1 MQMDAKDQIFKKIHY
16 EVVKVVDGD
25 GIIVRNILTKI
36 EEEIRLYGI
45 DAPEL
50 TPCRKL
56 KQDESETQIA
66 GSLLM
71 KLAYESYDYMRSIV
85 KPGDQVNIIQERNNL
100 SDKYGRTL
108 AYVELQDGGILNE
121 IMVAA
126 GYAKAYN
133 KIHCSELPKYQ
144 QLSLSAKT
152 NKKGLYLYVDQF

>member
-1 MQMDAKDQIFKKIHY
+1 MQMGAKDQILRKISS

-25 GIIVRNILTKI
+25 GLIVRNNLTKV

-66 GSLLM
+66 GALLM
-71 KLAYESYDYMRSIV
+71 KMAYESYDFMRSII
-85 KPGDQVNIIQERNNL
+85 KPGDQVYIMQETNNL
-100 SDKYGRTL
+100 TDKYGRTL
-108 AYVELQDGGILNE
+108 AYIELQNGKILNE
-121 IMVAA
+121 IMVEA

-133 KIHCSELPKYQ
+133 KIICSELPKYQ

>member
-1 MQMDAKDQIFKKIHY
+1 MEAKNQIIRKISS

-25 GIIVRNILTKI
+25 GLIVRDILTKV

-50 TPCRKL
+50 TRCRKL

-71 KLAYESYDYMRSIV
+71 KLAYESYDFMRSII
-85 KPGDQVNIIQERNNL
+85 KAGDQVYILQEANNL
-100 SDKYGRTL
+100 KDRYGRTL
-108 AYVELQDGGILNE
+108 AYIELENGKILNE
-121 IMVAA
+121 VMVEA

-133 KIHCSELPKYQ
+133 KIICSELPKYQ
-144 QLSLSAKT
+144 QLSLNAKT

>member
-1 MQMDAKDQIFKKIHY
+1 MGAKDQILRKISS

-25 GIIVRNILTKI
+25 GLIVRNNLTKV

-66 GSLLM
+66 GALLM
-71 KLAYESYDYMRSIV
+71 KMAYESYDFMRSII
-85 KPGDQVNIIQERNNL
+85 KPGDQVYIMQETNNL
-100 SDKYGRTL
+100 TDKYGRTL
-108 AYVELQDGGILNE
+108 AYIELQNGKILNE
-121 IMVAA
+121 IMVEA

-133 KIHCSELPKYQ
+133 KIICSELPKYQ

>member
-1 MQMDAKDQIFKKIHY
+1 MGAKDQILRKISS

-25 GIIVRNILTKI
+25 GLIVRDILTKV

-50 TPCRKL
+50 TRCRKL

-66 GSLLM
+66 GGLLM
-71 KLAYESYDYMRSIV
+71 KMAYESYDFMRSII
-85 KPGDQVNIIQERNNL
+85 KPGDQVYILQEANNL
-100 SDKYGRTL
+100 KDRYGRTL
-108 AYVELQDGGILNE
+108 AYIELENGKILNE
-121 IMVAA
+121 VMVEA

-133 KIHCSELPKYQ
+133 KIICSELPKYQ
-144 QLSLSAKT
+144 QLSLNAKT

>member
-1 MQMDAKDQIFKKIHY
+1 MEAKDQILRKISS
-16 EVVKVVDGD
+16 EIVKVVDGD
-25 GIIVRNILTKI
+25 GLIVRNNLTKV

-66 GSLLM
+66 GALLM
-71 KLAYESYDYMRSIV
+71 KMAYESYDFMRSII
-85 KPGDQVNIIQERNNL
+85 KPGDQVYILQETNNL
-100 SDKYGRTL
+100 MDKYGRTL
-108 AYVELQDGGILNE
+108 AYIELQDGKILNE
-121 IMVAA
+121 LMVEA

-133 KIHCSELPKYQ
+133 KIICSELPKYQ
-144 QLSLSAKT
+144 QLSLNAKT

>member
-1 MQMDAKDQIFKKIHY
+1 MEAKDQILRKISS

-25 GIIVRNILTKI
+25 GLIVRNNLTKV

-66 GSLLM
+66 GALLM
-71 KLAYESYDYMRSIV
+71 KMAYESYDFMRSII
-85 KPGDQVNIIQERNNL
+85 KPGDQVYILQETNNL
-100 SDKYGRTL
+100 MDKYGRTL
-108 AYVELQDGGILNE
+108 AYIELQDGKILNE
-121 IMVAA
+121 LMVEA

-133 KIHCSELPKYQ
+133 KIICSELPKYQ
-144 QLSLSAKT
+144 QLSLNAKT

>member
-1 MQMDAKDQIFKKIHY
+1 MGAKDQILRKISS

-25 GIIVRNILTKI
+25 GLIVRNNLTKV

-66 GSLLM
+66 GALLM
-71 KLAYESYDYMRSIV
+71 KMAYESYDFMRSII
-85 KPGDQVNIIQERNNL
+85 KPGDQVYILQEANNL
-100 SDKYGRTL
+100 KDRYGRTL
-108 AYVELQDGGILNE
+108 AYIELGNGKILNE
-121 IMVAA
+121 VMVEA

-133 KIHCSELPKYQ
+133 KIICSELPKYQ
-144 QLSLSAKT
+144 QLSLNAKT

>member
-1 MQMDAKDQIFKKIHY
+1 MGAKDQILRKISS

-25 GIIVRNILTKI
+25 GLIVRNNLTKV

-66 GSLLM
+66 GALLM
-71 KLAYESYDYMRSIV
+71 KMAYESYDFMRSII
-85 KPGDQVNIIQERNNL
+85 KPGDQVYILQEANNL
-100 SDKYGRTL
+100 KDRYGRTL
-108 AYVELQDGGILNE
+108 AYIELENGKILNE
-121 IMVAA
+121 VMVEA

-133 KIHCSELPKYQ
+133 KIICSELPKYQ
-144 QLSLSAKT
+144 QLSLNAKT

>member
-1 MQMDAKDQIFKKIHY
+1 MGAKDQILRKISS

-25 GIIVRNILTKI
+25 GLIVRNNLTKV

-66 GSLLM
+66 GALLM
-71 KLAYESYDYMRSIV
+71 KMASESYDFMRSII
-85 KPGDQVNIIQERNNL
+85 KPGDQVYILQETNNL
-100 SDKYGRTL
+100 MDKYGRTL
-108 AYVELQDGGILNE
+108 AYIELQDGKILNE
-121 IMVAA
+121 LMVEA

-133 KIHCSELPKYQ
+133 KIICSELPKYQ
-144 QLSLSAKT
+144 QLSLNAKT

>member
-1 MQMDAKDQIFKKIHY
+1 MEAKDQIIRKISS

-25 GIIVRNILTKI
+25 GLIVRDILTKV
-36 EEEIRLYGI
+36 EEIRLYGI

-66 GSLLM
+66 GALLM
-71 KLAYESYDYMRSIV
+71 KMAYESYDFMRSIV

-108 AYVELQDGGILNE
+108 AYVELQDGSILNE
-121 IMVAA
+121 IMVAT

-133 KIHCSELPKYQ
+133 KIICSELPKYQ

>member
-1 MQMDAKDQIFKKIHY
+1 MEAKDQILRKISS

-25 GIIVRNILTKI
+25 GLIVRNNLTKV

-66 GSLLM
+66 GALLM
-71 KLAYESYDYMRSIV
+71 KMAYESYDFMRSIV

-108 AYVELQDGGILNE
+108 AYVELQDGSILNE

-133 KIHCSELPKYQ
+133 KILCSELPKYQ

>member
-1 MQMDAKDQIFKKIHY
+1 MGAKDQILRKISS

-25 GIIVRNILTKI
+25 GLIVRNNLTKV

-66 GSLLM
+66 GALLM
-71 KLAYESYDYMRSIV
+71 KMAYESYDFMRSII
-85 KPGDQVNIIQERNNL
+85 KPGDQVYILQETNNL
-100 SDKYGRTL
+100 MDKYGRTL
-108 AYVELQDGGILNE
+108 AYIELQDGKILNE
-121 IMVAA
+121 LMVEA

-133 KIHCSELPKYQ
+133 KIICSELPKYQ
-144 QLSLSAKT
+144 QLSLNAKT

>member
-1 MQMDAKDQIFKKIHY
+1 MEAKDQILRKISS

-25 GIIVRNILTKI
+25 GLIVRNNLTKV

-66 GSLLM
+66 GALLM
-71 KLAYESYDYMRSIV
+71 KMAYESYDFMRSII
-85 KPGDQVNIIQERNNL
+85 KPGDQVYILQETNNL
-100 SDKYGRTL
+100 MDKYGRTL
-108 AYVELQDGGILNE
+108 AYIELQDGKILNE
-121 IMVAA
+121 VMVEA

-133 KIHCSELPKYQ
+133 KIICSELPKYQ
-144 QLSLSAKT
+144 QLSLNAKT

>member
-1 MQMDAKDQIFKKIHY
+1 MGAKDQILRKISS

-25 GIIVRNILTKI
+25 GLIVRDILTKV

-66 GSLLM
+66 GALLM
-71 KLAYESYDYMRSIV
+71 KMAYESYDFMRSII
-85 KPGDQVNIIQERNNL
+85 KPGDQVYILQEANNL
-100 SDKYGRTL
+100 TDRYGRTL
-108 AYVELQDGGILNE
+108 AYIELENGKILNE
-121 IMVAA
+121 MMVEA

-133 KIHCSELPKYQ
+133 KIICSELPKYQ
-144 QLSLSAKT
+144 QLSLNAKT

>member
-1 MQMDAKDQIFKKIHY
+1 MGAKDQILRKISS

-25 GIIVRNILTKI
+25 GLIVRDILTKV

-66 GSLLM
+66 GALLM
-71 KLAYESYDYMRSIV
+71 KMAYESYDFMRSII
-85 KPGDQVNIIQERNNL
+85 KPGDQVYILQEANNL
-100 SDKYGRTL
+100 TDKYGRKL
-108 AYVELQDGGILNE
+108 AYIELPDGKILNE
-121 IMVAA
+121 VMVEA

-133 KIHCSELPKYQ
+133 KIICSELPKYQ
-144 QLSLSAKT
+144 QLSLNAKT